1 MIYIL
6 DVVFETNL
14 LIMPLVFSNTYL
26 LRKDKKTNKMV
37 IFSLQLHIY
46 LNIKVYFSKSF
57 FFLSSEW
64 VETNFAS
71 P

>member
-26 LRKDKKTNKMV
+26 LKKN
-37 IFSLQLHIY
+37 
-46 LNIKVYFSKSF
+46 
-57 FFLSSEW
+57 E
-64 VETNFAS
+64 
-71 P
+71 